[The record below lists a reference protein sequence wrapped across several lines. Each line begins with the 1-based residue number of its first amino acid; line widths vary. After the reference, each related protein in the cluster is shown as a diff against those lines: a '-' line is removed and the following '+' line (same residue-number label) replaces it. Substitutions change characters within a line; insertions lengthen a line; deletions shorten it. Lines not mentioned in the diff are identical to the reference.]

1 MSFVAAALVRC
12 DVVVGVVV
20 SVAGF
25 VAAAAF
31 VNVAVEGNVLWKRSR
46 ATEIVYCEPL
56 AYMQCRDFCRKRN
69 YSFFFKL
76 SVDDF
81 RALPLL

>member
-31 VNVAVEGNVLWKRSR
+31 VNVAVVLLLLMLLLLLLLLLLF
-46 ATEIVYCEPL
+46 YCAVCVVRVAACEERGP
-56 AYMQCRDFCRKRN
+56 F
-69 YSFFFKL
+69 L
-76 SVDDF
+76 SKK
-81 RALPLL
+81 